1 MLNTRLAAGLATLA
15 TAAGLALG
23 GAPASAADSVTRTIE
38 ADDIK
43 YGASYMTGT
52 IAFYNRSVSVT
63 GPAHFVG
70 CRTIYAIAYD
80 IQEGGGLKRIDIGS
94 SSPQCDRDHFIN
106 IPLSADTPGGADMV
120 MLEMR
125 DGDGK
130 PLGPFEEY
138 HR

>member
-1 MLNTRLAAGLATLA
+1 MLKTRTTLTAILMA
-15 TAAGLALG
+15 TAAVVAM
-23 GAPASAADSVTRTIE
+23 APSASAAVTRTIE

-52 IAFYNRSVSVT
+52 VTFYNRSVNVS

-94 SSPQCDRDHFIN
+94 SSPQCDKDHLIN
-106 IPLSADTPGGADMV
+106 IPLSADTGGGADMV

-125 DGDGK
+125 DGNGK
-130 PLGPFEEY
+130 ALGPFEEY

>member
-1 MLNTRLAAGLATLA
+1 MLKTRLAAGLAALA
-15 TAAGLALG
+15 AATVALG

-38 ADDIK
+38 MDDIK
-43 YGASYMTGT
+43 YGASYLTGT
-52 IAFYNRSVSVT
+52 ITFYNRSVSVT
-63 GPAHFVG
+63 GAAHFVG
-70 CRTIYAIAYD
+70 CRTIYATAYD

-94 SSPQCDRDHFIN
+94 SSPQCDRDHLIN

-130 PLGPFEEY
+130 NLGPFEEY